1 MHVATN
7 TVLFLQ
13 RTLKRIINVL
23 CLKLR
28 KSCPLFHLW
37 SASATGSMLLP
48 GACSLEGPD
57 TEYHLSVK
65 AEGGRDRM
73 VSLQKDSEE

>member
-7 TVLFLQ
+7 TVFFLQ

-23 CLKLR
+23 YLKLR

-57 TEYHLSVK
+57 T
-65 AEGGRDRM
+65 
-73 VSLQKDSEE
+73 